1 MRAICNRAP
10 FWLALSIAF
19 AASAALFAAEE
30 HTTDSL
36 AVVQQRLA
44 ERKAVLVDVRE
55 KSEWTEEHLQA
66 AQLLPLSELKKLAND
81 PAAQAELEKKLPKDR
96 AIYCHCAS
104 GIRSLRAA
112 QILRKLGYDA
122 RPLKQSYND
131 LREAGF
137 AAAAK

>member
-1 MRAICNRAP
+1 MPAIRNSR
-10 FWLALSIAF
+10 FWLALFVALIAN
-19 AASAALFAAEE
+19 APLFAAEE

-36 AVVQQRLA
+36 AVVQQKLA
-44 ERKAVLVDVRE
+44 DRKAALVDVRE
-55 KSEWTEEHLQA
+55 KSEWNEEHLQA

-81 PAAQAELEKKLPKDR
+81 PAAQAELENKLPKNR
-96 AIYCHCAS
+96 AVYCHCAS

-122 RPLKQSYND
+122 RPLKQSYGD
-131 LREAGF
+131 LRKVGF

>member
-1 MRAICNRAP
+1 MPAIRNSR
-10 FWLALSIAF
+10 FWLALFVALIAN
-19 AASAALFAAEE
+19 APLFAAEE

-36 AVVQQRLA
+36 AVVQQKLA
-44 ERKAVLVDVRE
+44 DRKAALVDVRE
-55 KSEWTEEHLQA
+55 KSEWNEEHLQA

-81 PAAQAELEKKLPKDR
+81 PAAQAELVNKLPKNR

-122 RPLKQSYND
+122 RPLKQSYGD
-131 LREAGF
+131 LRKVGF